1 MPYIYKITNL
11 VNDKIYIG
19 KTSLKNINE
28 RFEQHCNDAKKPHNE
43 KRPLYNAINKY
54 GNENFK
60 IELVETVDT
69 DLTASEREIFWIKYF
84 NSYIGFKNSNGYNA
98 TLGGDGKAY
107 INKEKIKKLLINKIA
122 VQKIANMCDCCV
134 DTVYAVAKE
143 NNIHLVTSQEL
154 TREKLKKEIK
164 QIDLDTQKVINTFN
178 SVQDACVYIKKEK
191 SIQSKYNSMRAQ
203 ISQCARGLKKQ
214 AFGYRWEYKDC

>member
-1 MPYIYKITNL
+1 M
-11 VNDKIYIG
+11 
-19 KTSLKNINE
+19 
-28 RFEQHCNDAKKPHNE
+28 
-43 KRPLYNAINKY
+43 
-54 GNENFK
+54 
-60 IELVETVDT
+60 
-69 DLTASEREIFWIKYF
+69 
-84 NSYIGFKNSNGYNA
+84 
-98 TLGGDGKAY
+98 
-107 INKEKIKKLLINKIA
+107 LINKIA
-122 VQKIANMCDCCV
+122 VQKIANICGCCV

-143 NNIHLVTSQEL
+143 NNIHLTTSQEL

-214 AFGYRWEYKDC
+214 AFGYKWEYKDC